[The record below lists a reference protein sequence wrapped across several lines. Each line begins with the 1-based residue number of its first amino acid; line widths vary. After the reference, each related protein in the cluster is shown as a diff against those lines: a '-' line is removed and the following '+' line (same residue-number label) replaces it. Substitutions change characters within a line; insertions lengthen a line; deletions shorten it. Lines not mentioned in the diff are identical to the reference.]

1 MKKTLSVILALV
13 MVLSSVAALAEG
25 EFVPADSYDTGVR
38 EFHGGKVTLVEA
50 PAGGGQVT
58 TDVYPGEEGKD
69 YTDEK
74 VYTYNDYTS
83 AITSSMNWDVLSW
96 ETNEDSAIAD
106 YIISGFYTFKMNAD
120 KTGSSVVPEMA
131 ADYPVD
137 VTAEYVG
144 QYGVKEG
151 ETAKAWRIALNKDAC
166 FDDGTMINADDY
178 VYSMQQQ
185 LNPKMLNRRADSWYD
200 GTFSLVNAKNYLY
213 AGKTT
218 YDAITDTAEN
228 LVAAGTEVYLDMDF
242 WGCVGALDADGNA
255 APQYISIAD
264 DTMYRDTSVE
274 DEKADEAWIS
284 AKYLFETYLAAG
296 QQYESYQPQYLKTAT
311 TAANVTWEDVG
322 FKKIDDYTIDFI
334 LEKPVAEPAF
344 YVPYSLAGNFLV
356 EKSLYEACK
365 TFYKDGAAVAT
376 EEEADTVKTDYC
388 RSLDKSVSYGPYKL
402 TSFELDKEYTLS
414 RNENWYGYRDGKHL
428 GQYQMDNLV
437 VSVIAEHATAVLAFE
452 KGEIDGVSL
461 DASDMK
467 KYASSQYISY
477 TPQSYT
483 TKLSFNTNYE
493 KLVEHGTNSQLL
505 AVDEFRKAFAFA
517 LDANAFAT
525 AYTAAGTAGYGLI
538 NYMYCYDPFTG
549 ALYRDSEAAK
559 KALVETFDMTYGEGQ
574 DYETLDEAYE
584 AMTGYDMEKAQALM
598 ATAADSRNDVLT
610 TSAVLLSTVLSHL
623 TGWDVLD
630 GLMGVAVAAFILWSG
645 WGLVMDTLSPLLGE
659 SPSPELVE
667 HIEQTVM
674 GYPGVLGM
682 HDLMVHDYGPGR
694 RFASVHAEIDHR
706 IDPLIAHE
714 ILDEIERQAK
724 KDLHVDL
731 VIHYDPIVTDD
742 PEVCAVR
749 TRVLSILHAI
759 DPRLSFH
766 DFRMVSGPH
775 HVNVIFDM
783 VIPPE
788 YADHTEQLRKQVE
801 AQLQDGKKTYHLVVT
816 FDTAAF
822 NALSTEAGE

>member
-1 MKKTLSVILALV
+1 
-13 MVLSSVAALAEG
+13 
-25 EFVPADSYDTGVR
+25 
-38 EFHGGKVTLVEA
+38 
-50 PAGGGQVT
+50 
-58 TDVYPGEEGKD
+58 
-69 YTDEK
+69 
-74 VYTYNDYTS
+74 
-83 AITSSMNWDVLSW
+83 
-96 ETNEDSAIAD
+96 
-106 YIISGFYTFKMNAD
+106 
-120 KTGSSVVPEMA
+120 MA

-645 WGLVMDTLSPLLGE
+645 WGLMMDTLSPLLGE

-667 HIEQTVM
+667 HIEHTVM
-674 GYPGVLGM
+674 SYPGVLGV
-682 HDLMVHDYGPGR
+682 HDLMVHDYGPGHQ
-694 RFASVHAEIDHR
+694 FASLHIEFPAEA
-706 IDPLIAHE
+706 DPLEAHD
-714 ILDEIERQAK
+714 IIDNIERDFLK
-724 KDLHVDL
+724 KDHLQVT
-731 VIHYDPIVTDD
+731 IHYDPIVTSDA
-742 PEVCAVR
+742 AVG
-749 TRVLSILHAI
+749 ILRSRLMEKARQM
-759 DPRLSFH
+759 DPRLSIH
-766 DFRMVSGPH
+766 DLRIVPGDSHTNVLFDLVFPAGYTGDKDARLAEMCNFVKEQDPRYCCMVKVEQSYASAL
-775 HVNVIFDM
+775 
-783 VIPPE
+783 PE
-788 YADHTEQLRKQVE
+788 EDQ
-801 AQLQDGKKTYHLVVT
+801 
-816 FDTAAF
+816 
-822 NALSTEAGE
+822 

>member
-96 ETNEDSAIAD
+96 ETNEDSAITD

-120 KTGSSVVPEMA
+120 KTGYSVVPEMA

-284 AKYLFETYLAAG
+284 AKYLFESYLAAG

-322 FKKIDDYTIDFI
+322 LKKIDDYTIDFI

-365 TFYKDGAAVAT
+365 TFYKDGAVVAT
-376 EEEADTVKTDYC
+376 
-388 RSLDKSVSYGPYKL
+388 
-402 TSFELDKEYTLS
+402 
-414 RNENWYGYRDGKHL
+414 
-428 GQYQMDNLV
+428 
-437 VSVIAEHATAVLAFE
+437 
-452 KGEIDGVSL
+452 
-461 DASDMK
+461 
-467 KYASSQYISY
+467 
-477 TPQSYT
+477 
-483 TKLSFNTNYE
+483 
-493 KLVEHGTNSQLL
+493 
-505 AVDEFRKAFAFA
+505 
-517 LDANAFAT
+517 
-525 AYTAAGTAGYGLI
+525 
-538 NYMYCYDPFTG
+538 
-549 ALYRDSEAAK
+549 
-559 KALVETFDMTYGEGQ
+559 
-574 DYETLDEAYE
+574 
-584 AMTGYDMEKAQALM
+584 
-598 ATAADSRNDVLT
+598 
-610 TSAVLLSTVLSHL
+610 
-623 TGWDVLD
+623 
-630 GLMGVAVAAFILWSG
+630 
-645 WGLVMDTLSPLLGE
+645 
-659 SPSPELVE
+659 
-667 HIEQTVM
+667 
-674 GYPGVLGM
+674 
-682 HDLMVHDYGPGR
+682 
-694 RFASVHAEIDHR
+694 
-706 IDPLIAHE
+706 
-714 ILDEIERQAK
+714 
-724 KDLHVDL
+724 
-731 VIHYDPIVTDD
+731 
-742 PEVCAVR
+742 
-749 TRVLSILHAI
+749 
-759 DPRLSFH
+759 
-766 DFRMVSGPH
+766 
-775 HVNVIFDM
+775 
-783 VIPPE
+783 
-788 YADHTEQLRKQVE
+788 
-801 AQLQDGKKTYHLVVT
+801 
-816 FDTAAF
+816 
-822 NALSTEAGE
+822 